1 MNNKE
6 SQGRLQ
12 ELLESETISKWKGLS
27 NPYYDSSGLFFSFFF
42 VLEAIN
48 NKNSKSCEQNKNL

>member
-27 NPYYDSSGLFFSFFF
+27 NPYYDSNGLFFSFS

-48 NKNSKSCEQNKNL
+48 NKNIKSCEQNKNL

>member
-27 NPYYDSSGLFFSFFF
+27 NPYYDSSGLFFFFF
-42 VLEAIN
+42 CLRGN
-48 NKNSKSCEQNKNL
+48 QQQKH

>member
-27 NPYYDSSGLFFSFFF
+27 NPYYDSSGLFFFFIC
-42 VLEAIN
+42 LRGN
-48 NKNSKSCEQNKNL
+48 QQQKH

>member
-12 ELLESETISKWKGLS
+12 ELLESETISKCKVQSLLWLKW
-27 NPYYDSSGLFFSFFF
+27 FVFFFF

-48 NKNSKSCEQNKNL
+48 NKTIKSCEQNKNL